1 MQQLYLFRGN
11 NALAIVDTNKKQ
23 IKLKKDGT
31 VKKTCQNKKKGKSS
45 TVDHLEIEDMRKI
58 AGYFREN
65 DKWLPYLAFVLSCN
79 MARRIGDTLALTWE
93 NFYNPTTGQMR
104 ENLME
109 IVEDKTDKLAS
120 PRINAA
126 CRNAVM
132 LYIEKTG
139 CNPSAENYTLPVFLQ
154 LSGNYKGRVMSDS
167 GYLKNLKK
175 AAEATGIKANVG
187 THSPRKTFGML
198 SRMIH
203 PADHDSMEI
212 LQTIF
217 NHSDDATTR
226 RYIGLTKEKINKY
239 YDDAGDFFEEY
250 IVGGKQYTAFDSYI
264 VNITADD
271 LRSILSLAYESG
283 KNNANETNPI
293 AHIEAMNELLA
304 LVDSVKK

>member
-1 MQQLYLFRGN
+1 MVLHLIEGTSARTVVVN
-11 NALAIVDTNKKQ
+11 TEDKE

-31 VKKTCQNKKKGKSS
+31 PKKICQNKKKGKSS
-45 TVDHLEIEDMRKI
+45 EVDHLEIEDMRKI
-58 AGYFREN
+58 AAYFREN
-65 DKWLPYLAFVLSCN
+65 EKWLPYLAFVLSCN
-79 MARRIGDTLALTWE
+79 MARRIGDTLSLTWE
-93 NFYNPTTGQMR
+93 NFYNPATGQMR

-126 CRNAVM
+126 CRNAVK

-139 CNPSAENYTLPVFLQ
+139 CDPSAENYTLPVFLQ
-154 LSGNYKGRVMSDS
+154 LSGNYKGKVLSHS
-167 GYLKNLKK
+167 SYYKNLKK
-175 AAEATGIKANVG
+175 AAEETGITANIG

-212 LQTIF
+212 LQSIF
-217 NHSDDATTR
+217 NHSDGATTR
-226 RYIGLTKEKINKY
+226 RYIGLTREKINQY

-283 KNNANETNPI
+283 KNNVNETNPM